1 MKLNLGTVNSP
12 ACEQAFKWINSFT
25 NLKSMNESH
34 FNLHIEGR
42 VSTLANPLNENR
54 DIELIANNIGKINL
68 VEKIDMEPKRPKD
81 NKKTDVFKKSEKL
94 EDCFVLDKN
103 GQLNC
108 NYCDGKYQREGHMK
122 NHLETKHNIIVTL
135 ICSCGQLFDDTTRYG
150 RHKKSCKK

>member
-1 MKLNLGTVNSP
+1 
-12 ACEQAFKWINSFT
+12 
-25 NLKSMNESH
+25 MNESH
-34 FNLHIEGR
+34 FKFFLLYLIDLHNLHIEGR

-54 DIELIANNIGKINL
+54 DIELIANDIGKINL
-68 VEKIDMEPKRPKD
+68 VEKIDLEPKSSQEKPKD
-81 NKKTDVFKKSEKL
+81 NKKTDIFKKGEKL

-150 RHKKSCKK
+150 SHKKSCKK